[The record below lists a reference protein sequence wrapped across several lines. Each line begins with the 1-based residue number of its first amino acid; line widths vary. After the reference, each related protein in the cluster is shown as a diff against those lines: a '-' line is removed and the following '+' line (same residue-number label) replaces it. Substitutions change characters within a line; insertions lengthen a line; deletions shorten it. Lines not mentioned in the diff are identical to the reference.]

1 LVHTHLVD
9 MYARDVSNV
18 IALYF
23 LIKPL
28 FCIYYDLLVHT
39 SYIHFCTKSVKHHYY
54 LLRQTSR
61 PRKVFV
67 WFWHCAG

>member
-1 LVHTHLVD
+1 

-39 SYIHFCTKSVKHHYY
+39 SYILCF
-54 LLRQTSR
+54 
-61 PRKVFV
+61 
-67 WFWHCAG
+67 